1 MAQTLSQPNVFWLAQ
16 LLTPL
21 VLKDC
26 NDRADPSEG
35 EPPISAV
42 TTVPGPGSSNPIILE
57 PIVHGAFVACAHHAC
72 SRQLGPI
79 CRTLKLT
86 ICLVYEQ
93 PFRRP
98 EQMLIYPELREEAT
112 NVFLSSNTDVRWEQ
126 FQVQLPNCDLSS
138 NGCRVLHYL
147 Y

>member
-1 MAQTLSQPNVFWLAQ
+1 MTQTLSQPNIFRLTQ
-16 LLTPL
+16 LLTSL

-35 EPPISAV
+35 EPPIPAV
-42 TTVPGPGSSNPIILE
+42 TTVTGPGSSYPIVLE
-57 PIVHGAFVACAHHAC
+57 PIVYSTFVACAHHAC
-72 SRQLGPI
+72 YRQFCPI
-79 CRTLKLT
+79 CRAVKLT

-98 EQMLIYPELREEAT
+98 EQMLVYPELREEPT

-126 FQVQLPNCDLSS
+126 VQVQLPNRDLSA
-138 NGCRVLHYL
+138 NGCRVLHYF